1 MRFSG
6 TLGRGWV
13 LLGLMSLVGPQAV
26 GQSTTQLWLD
36 YVGNRN
42 VKKNLGFTSEVSLR
56 QLVSRGEWTK
66 LSVKGV
72 GQYHPEKWLGIIGGL
87 TLQQVWQS
95 PEANTFEIR
104 PYGGGLVDLF
114 IWGNV
119 RLEFRSLLEFR
130 LIRSADDGSSDSD
143 WRWRN
148 RLGVTFPINEKY
160 FINKTL
166 YGIVDLEAF
175 SDVTGELTEAFA
187 GRLRWR
193 AGLGYIFTGFW
204 RIELIYTLQESRTTA
219 DEEYE
224 STDHIIR
231 FRVRHTI

>member
-1 MRFSG
+1 MRIPG

-13 LLGLMSLVGPQAV
+13 LLGLLALLASEAT
-26 GQSTTQLWLD
+26 GQSTTQVWLD
-36 YVGNRN
+36 YLGNRN
-42 VKKNLGFTSEVSLR
+42 VMRNLGFTSEVSFR

-104 PYGGGLVDLF
+104 PYGGGVVDLF

-119 RLEFRSLLEFR
+119 RMEFRSLLELR
-130 LIRSADDGSSDSD
+130 MIRSADDGSFDSD

-166 YGIVDLEAF
+166 YGIVDVETF
-175 SDVTGELTEAFA
+175 SDVTGKLTEAFA

-204 RIELIYTLQESRTTA
+204 RIELIYTLQESRTTT
-219 DEEYE
+219 DQDFE